1 VNKITEIIR
10 DDMPEWAQDAIDNGN
25 FFSVAIAKVESLE
38 KEVKDLNDTLD
49 NFGIVR
55 GLEPD
60 TDYTVTITKHEA

>member
-1 VNKITEIIR
+1 MSKITEIIP
-10 DDMPEWAQDAIDNGN
+10 DNIPEWAQEAMDNGN

-38 KEVKDLNDTLD
+38 KEVKSLNDTLD